1 MSKQTFFAFGV
12 ASAIAVAT
20 LTISLPVIA
29 QMGHRSGYGPGMMYG
44 QGYGPGMMGPG
55 YGPGMMGNYGP
66 GMMGGCPIMGAT
78 TDGQG
83 IDFR

>member
-1 MSKQTFFAFGV
+1 MPRRTIFAIGL

-20 LTISLPVIA
+20 LTISPPASA
-29 QMGHRSGYGPGMMYG
+29 QMGNRGGYGPGMMYG

-66 GMMGGCPIMGAT
+66 GMMGG
-78 TDGQG
+78 
-83 IDFR
+83 